1 MQRLFLVP
9 LTGQVSIL
17 TRTFHVK
24 IRKLVWREGVN
35 MGYCIYY
42 KKSDQH
48 LHFDKEEHVIPAGLG
63 GIQKL
68 KKGAVSDEANE
79 KFSKL
84 ETVVLRNSLIGFN
97 RMNNGP
103 GKRGSHNVKKVT
115 SPVMRVL
122 KQEKGSPV
130 EFVLGFIFKGQS
142 YIIPQLILDFD
153 IKTNTFLPMYMSTV
167 LDEQSIG
174 DFPLDL
180 DRKLIQL
187 FKNKKITWKLV
198 QLPFETKKHFINIGH
213 YQGKWYATTSFKK
226 IHKNLL
232 ALDMLPMLNEKVK
245 EPEDKNELSKPEI
258 LGEILLNYKDKLN
271 TDASTFYFMYLKTA
285 FNALA
290 LFKGT
295 DYVCNEIFDEIRE
308 SIIKVRNVDKFIQSE
323 KDLYDSEI
331 EVYAKNFPDK
341 AHYVIICAKDN
352 RLIAYVSFYG
362 EPPGKVILKDKYQGE
377 NFIDGLICDWENREE
392 FRLENSRV

>member
-1 MQRLFLVP
+1 
-9 LTGQVSIL
+9 
-17 TRTFHVK
+17 
-24 IRKLVWREGVN
+24 
-35 MGYCIYY
+35 
-42 KKSDQH
+42 
-48 LHFDKEEHVIPAGLG
+48 
-63 GIQKL
+63 
-68 KKGAVSDEANE
+68 VSDEANE

-103 GKRGSHNVKKVT
+103 GKRGSLNVKKVT

-130 EFVLGFIFKGQS
+130 EFVLGFIFAGQS
-142 YIIPQLILDFD
+142 FIIPQIALDFD
-153 IKTNTFLPMYMSTV
+153 IKTNTFLPMYISTV
-167 LDEQSIG
+167 LDEQSNG

-180 DRKLIQL
+180 DKKLLQL
-187 FKNKKITWKLV
+187 FKNKKMSWKLV
-198 QLPFETKKHFINIGH
+198 HLPFETKKHFINIGH

-226 IHKNLL
+226 IYKNLL
-232 ALDMLPMLNEKVK
+232 ALDVLPMLIEKII

-258 LGEILLNYKDKLN
+258 LGELLFNYTDKLN
-271 TDASTFYFMYLKTA
+271 TDAATFYFMYLKTA

-295 DYVCNEIFDEIRE
+295 DYVCNGIFDEIRE
-308 SIIKVRNVDKFIQSE
+308 SIIKVSNVESFIQLD

-362 EPPGKVILKDKYQGE
+362 EPPGKVKLTDKYQGE
-377 NFIDGLICDWENREE
+377 NFIDGLICDWKSREE
-392 FRLENSRV
+392 FRLNNLRV